1 MQQGR
6 MDSFVFCTK
15 CKVLDNGTP
24 TFASL
29 AEGLA
34 HKTPLE

>member
-15 CKVLDNGTP
+15 CKVFDNGALSKWVP
-24 TFASL
+24 LL
-29 AEGLA
+29 A
-34 HKTPLE
+34 